1 MLLGVSHRYI
11 LAVNGAPRML
21 NVLGFTFT
29 HNSKNFINNI
39 PLYYVV
45 FYTHIL
51 KS

>member
-1 MLLGVSHRYI
+1 ML
-11 LAVNGAPRML
+11 L

-29 HNSKNFINNI
+29 HNSKIVINNI
-39 PLYYVV
+39 PFYYVV